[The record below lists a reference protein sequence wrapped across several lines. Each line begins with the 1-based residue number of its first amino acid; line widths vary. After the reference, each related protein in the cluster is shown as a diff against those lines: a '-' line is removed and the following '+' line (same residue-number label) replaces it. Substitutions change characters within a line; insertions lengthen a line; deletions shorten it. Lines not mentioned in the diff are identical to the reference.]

1 MRRNDYDVTDS
12 IRTTYPGAESAGVI
26 RIYQAL
32 YDTASTYAL
41 ERPFRASP
49 ALYRR
54 KHPEYHGCDTEYH
67 DIQHV
72 LDVTLAMAR
81 LLDGYERSRKG
92 DARLPHQVFTPRAPG

>member
-1 MRRNDYDVTDS
+1 MRRSDHDVTNRIKTTDS
-12 IRTTYPGAESAGVI
+12 AIVGAEVVRVFRDLYGVAAPELRRAFADAG
-26 RIYQAL
+26 AL
-32 YDTASTYAL
+32 YSG
-41 ERPFRASP
+41 
-49 ALYRR
+49 
-54 KHPEYHGCDTEYH
+54 KHPDYHPCDTEYH